1 MVHGKVVIL
10 NSNKKK
16 DVSMNNVFK
25 LVWNKTTQQL
35 VVVSELAKSKT
46 KSTTDSRVEPSKLLL
61 AVGIVGA
68 ALLSAESA
76 VAVTAST
83 PAVAGSTQIT
93 AGSGND
99 PVYIATDAS
108 NVAIGKDAIAQ
119 SPAGEGGH
127 TVAIGINSNA
137 SRYKTVAIGSGATAA
152 GQFDT
157 AIGPGASA
165 SGTNSVAIGEGSK
178 ALKQYT
184 IAIGSS
190 TKAEDLES
198 ISIGYKNNSTS
209 KYTIAIGGDTN
220 ATKEGAVAI
229 GKQSK
234 ALNNAAIAIGVRSEV
249 NGDENGIAIGN
260 QAAVTATA
268 NSGIAIGRV
277 TESSGTWAVSIGRS
291 SVAKGNNSVVIGSA
305 ATVNGNSSGLMGN
318 RGVIG
323 GDGSYVLGN
332 SNGLSTTATNVSAI
346 GNNNQ
351 IGGKATF
358 VNGIINRNVA
368 MTETTDVE
376 NSKVVGNNNY
386 ITSSNTYVL
395 GSSVGV
401 KDDGSLFTSPTVE
414 NSVYLGNDSTI
425 AKGATVGTKN
435 LTKEDVAGTTTT
447 AGDEGTVKTANV
459 SSIIYGGFAG
469 DTAKGAVTVGS
480 AGEERRIMNVAAGEI
495 SKTST
500 DAING
505 SQLYLVASHITD
517 NAPFQYVDK
526 DGKPVVKIGDKYYP
540 AGTVTDAN
548 GNIVD
553 KDGNA
558 VQPVADQDSVV
569 IKAKSTNPENI
580 TNVKGNLTP
589 TYNKDDFE
597 IDATTGA
604 PKTTKA
610 SEPTKSVTAPTA
622 DQIKA
627 MYNNVATVGD
637 VLNAGWNLQGNGSAV
652 DFVKPYDTVNFING
666 VGTTVKVKAD
676 DNGKV
681 STVQVN
687 SLVAVTD
694 KDGNVLVQGNDN
706 KWYKAED
713 LVNGKPKNDAKPVDA
728 SDTQVNVINPSAPNN
743 TKGDATQ
750 LGNVAAGTETLS
762 NPVDKDGNQLVKD
775 KDNKYYPAGTE
786 LNEDGSVKSADAKPV
801 ETQPTTNVSNAY
813 NGLADLNGS
822 NATNALTVEDAK
834 KLGWVVSA
842 SGNDYADDVRNAN
855 RVDFVGEDGVTVEGK
870 TDDNGVR
877 TITTKINVDNKTT
890 EITYK
895 TTTGETVYKV
905 EKKNDDGTTTVTYNT
920 KRDGKGDEVSAD
932 NITGSQISAIL
943 PKTTVNG
950 DEVSGDVKIVDGDT
964 TSADINDNGEIKIEV
979 KTGTSSVENGK
990 AKADTAD
997 GKVATIDDVVE
1008 TINEVYHTVAAGTV
1022 TGTNGENTYK
1032 SVTNATTDA
1041 AKAKDSQ
1048 INAGETVNYHAGQ
1061 NIKISGEGS
1070 TIEISTVADAK
1081 FNTVTI
1087 GGDKSY
1093 KDADGNVYTK
1103 NEDGSLTDKNG
1114 NKLTPDGN
1122 GSYTNATGDTVAITE
1137 ETKAPITIS
1146 TNNEGKNTVSGL
1158 DDNLPAT
1165 VNNADPKKST
1175 TEQTRPTDVTGSN
1188 AATVNDVL
1196 NSGWNLQAEGS
1207 AVDFVKPYDTVN
1219 FVGENGVSVTSE
1231 STGEKST
1238 IKISVD
1244 LGTIKGE
1251 VVKSNEKTI
1260 TVDGEKKDVVE
1271 ITDDKGNKTY
1281 YEKDNIDPTTG
1292 KPTDTTKALTPDAGT
1307 EVENKGSGFV
1317 DGNQVADAI
1326 QKSGFYVSKE
1336 TDTSAVDFNNKE
1348 EKINPDDKLKFA
1360 DGTGTTVN
1368 LGTVKQLDDK
1378 GEVST
1383 TTVVKVD
1390 IDQGT
1395 MDVQDGKL
1403 VDKSTEAA
1411 KDALTQAEKALTD
1424 LKADPST
1431 TPEVLVGA
1439 AQKVIDAQKL
1449 LDDLKTKGEDVV
1461 NAEAALKTAQDALNA
1476 LKADENSTPEQLIEA
1491 ANKALAAEKALE
1503 KAQNKV
1509 ATVQN
1514 VVDAVNKSGFNLKT
1528 SATAEGE
1535 KVSGSDE
1542 LINPGDAVEMVAG
1555 KNLTVK
1561 QEADGKVTFATKD
1574 KVAFTEVKVGDT
1586 VLNNGGLTIKN
1597 GPSITA
1603 GGIDAGGKKITNV
1616 ADGEISP
1623 TSKDAVNG
1631 SQLYN
1636 VAQNINNRLG
1646 DVNKRI
1652 DDVDR
1657 AGRRGAAVAGAIGM
1671 LPQPHLSGKSL
1682 VGVATTHYR
1691 GEQAL
1696 AVGYSRLSDNS
1707 KHIIRLSGSSNL
1719 SGKKDVMVGAAYG
1732 YQW

>member
-1 MVHGKVVIL
+1 MNKIFKVI
-10 NSNKKK
+10 
-16 DVSMNNVFK
+16 
-25 LVWNKTTQQL
+25 WNHTAQRFD
-35 VVVSELAKSKT
+35 VVSELT
-46 KSTTDSRVEPSKLLL
+46 KSNGKSSSNVDNRIEPSKALL
-61 AVGIVGA
+61 ALGVAGA
-68 ALLSAESA
+68 ALLGSGNA

-99 PVYIATDAS
+99 PVYIATDTS
-108 NVAIGKDAIAQ
+108 NVAIGKDASAQ
-119 SPAGEGGH
+119 TPIIDGTQEGGG
-127 TVAIGINSNA
+127 TVAIGEVAKA
-137 SRYKTVAIGSGATAA
+137 SRYKAVAIGSGATAA

-268 NSGIAIGRV
+268 NSGIAIGRM

-358 VNGIINRNVA
+358 VDGIINRNVA
-368 MTETTDVE
+368 MTETTNVE

-395 GSSVGV
+395 GSGIGV
-401 KDDGSLFTSPTVE
+401 KTDGSLFTSKTVE

-425 AKGATVGTKN
+425 AKGAAVDTKN

-447 AGDEGTVKTANV
+447 AGDTGTVKTANV

-526 DGKPVVKIGDKYYP
+526 DGNPIVKIGDKYYP
-540 AGTVTDAN
+540 AGTTTDAN

-553 KDGNA
+553 KDDNA

-637 VLNAGWNLQGNGSAV
+637 VLNAGWNLQGNGSEV

-666 VGTTVKVKAD
+666 VGTTVKVNAD
-676 DNGKV
+676 ENGKV

-694 KDGNVLVQGNDN
+694 KDGNILVQGNDN

-801 ETQPTTNVSNAY
+801 ATQPTENVSNAY

-822 NATNALTVEDAK
+822 NATNVLTVADAK

-855 RVDFVGEDGVTVEGK
+855 RVDFVGKDGIKV
-870 TDDNGVR
+870 
-877 TITTKINVDNKTT
+877 
-890 EITYK
+890 
-895 TTTGETVYKV
+895 TGET
-905 EKKNDDGTTTVTYNT
+905 T
-920 KRDGKGDEVSAD
+920 
-932 NITGSQISAIL
+932 
-943 PKTTVNG
+943 
-950 DEVSGDVKIVDGDT
+950 
-964 TSADINDNGEIKIEV
+964 
-979 KTGTSSVENGK
+979 
-990 AKADTAD
+990 
-997 GKVATIDDVVE
+997 
-1008 TINEVYHTVAAGTV
+1008 AAGV
-1022 TGTNGENTYK
+1022 RE
-1032 SVTNATTDA
+1032 
-1041 AKAKDSQ
+1041 
-1048 INAGETVNYHAGQ
+1048 
-1061 NIKISGEGS
+1061 
-1070 TIEISTVADAK
+1070 
-1081 FNTVTI
+1081 
-1087 GGDKSY
+1087 
-1093 KDADGNVYTK
+1093 
-1103 NEDGSLTDKNG
+1103 
-1114 NKLTPDGN
+1114 
-1122 GSYTNATGDTVAITE
+1122 
-1137 ETKAPITIS
+1137 ITIS
-1146 TNNEGKNTVSGL
+1146 LE
-1158 DDNLPAT
+1158 
-1165 VNNADPKKST
+1165 
-1175 TEQTRPTDVTGSN
+1175 
-1188 AATVNDVL
+1188 
-1196 NSGWNLQAEGS
+1196 
-1207 AVDFVKPYDTVN
+1207 
-1219 FVGENGVSVTSE
+1219 
-1231 STGEKST
+1231 
-1238 IKISVD
+1238 
-1244 LGTIKGE
+1244 KGE
-1251 VVKSNEKTI
+1251 VAKSNEKTI
-1260 TVDGEKKDVVE
+1260 TVGDEKKDVVE
-1271 ITDDKGNKTY
+1271 VTDDEGNKTY

-1292 KPTDTTKALTPDAGT
+1292 KPTDTTKALTPDKDT

-1336 TDTSAVDFNNKE
+1336 TDASAVDFNNKE

-1395 MDVQDGKL
+1395 MEVEDGKL
-1403 VDKSTEAA
+1403 VDKATETA

-1424 LKADPST
+1424 LKADPNT
-1431 TPEVLVGA
+1431 TAEDLVEA

-1461 NAEAALKTAQDALNA
+1461 KAEADLKTAQEALKT
-1476 LKADENSTPEQLIEA
+1476 LKADEQTTPEQLIKA
-1491 ANKALAAEKALE
+1491 ANDALAAEKALE

-1514 VVDAVNKSGFNLKT
+1514 VVDTINKSGFNLKT

-1586 VLNNGGLTIKN
+1586 VLNEGGLTIKN

-1603 GGIDAGGKKITNV
+1603 SGIDAGDKKITHV

-1652 DDVDR
+1652 DDMDR
-1657 AGRRGAAVAGAIGM
+1657 AGRRGAAIAGAIGM
-1671 LPQPHLSGKSL
+1671 IPQPHMSGRSM
-1682 VGVATTHYR
+1682 VGAATTSYR

-1696 AVGYSRLSDNS
+1696 AVGYSRISDNS
-1707 KHIIRLSGSSNL
+1707 KHIIKFSGSSNM
-1719 SGKKDVMVGAAYG
+1719 SGKKDMMVGAAYG

>member
-1 MVHGKVVIL
+1 MNKIFKVI
-10 NSNKKK
+10 
-16 DVSMNNVFK
+16 
-25 LVWNKTTQQL
+25 WNHTAQRFD
-35 VVVSELAKSKT
+35 VVSELT
-46 KSTTDSRVEPSKLLL
+46 KSNGKSSSNVDNRIEPSKALL
-61 AVGIVGA
+61 ALGVAGA
-68 ALLSAESA
+68 AMLGAGNAMAAIAAEPILDSTGKY
-76 VAVTAST
+76 VTTGTST
-83 PAVAGSTQIT
+83 GSDSQR
-93 AGSGND
+93 
-99 PVYIATDAS
+99 VYIATNKDNNTIVIGGGSGGSSGVSHATAETGGTAIGAGSYANGGSLALGYAS
-108 NVAIGKDAIAQ
+108 NASGGNAISLGWSAEASGDMSFAVGLKSRASGEDTIAIGQLANATGTSAVAIGVK
-119 SPAGEGGH
+119 
-127 TVAIGINSNA
+127 SNA
-137 SRYKTVAIGSGATAA
+137 LSTT
-152 GQFDT
+152 
-157 AIGPGASA
+157 
-165 SGTNSVAIGEGSK
+165 SVAIGMQARATG
-178 ALKQYT
+178 A
-184 IAIGSS
+184 
-190 TKAEDLES
+190 
-198 ISIGYKNNSTS
+198 NSTS
-209 KYTIAIGGDTN
+209 IGQLAATN
-220 ATKEGAVAI
+220 AAD
-229 GKQSK
+229 
-234 ALNNAAIAIGVRSEV
+234 AIAIGTSAGILPGVGASSGDSSIAIGRSSLASGTRAVALGRSTWARGLRSTAMGQSANTEA
-249 NGDENGIAIGN
+249 DYSIAIGN
-260 QAAVTATA
+260 NANVTVATAT
-268 NSGIAIGRV
+268 NSIAMGNV
-277 TESSGTWAVSIGRS
+277 SVVSGSNSIGI
-291 SVAKGNNSVVIGSA
+291 GPNSNV
-305 ATVNGNSSGLMGN
+305 TGNSSIAVGVGN
-318 RGVIG
+318 VVR
-323 GDGSYVLGN
+323 GDGAGAFGDPSIVAGAGSYTQGN
-332 SNGLSTTATNVSAI
+332 DNAVGKTSKNVGAF

-351 IGGKATF
+351 IGATATYTDSKLQTASGLA
-358 VNGIINRNVA
+358 NEVA
-368 MTETTDVE
+368 VE
-376 NSKVVGNNNY
+376 NSRVVGNNNY
-386 ITSSNTYVL
+386 ITSNNTYVL
-395 GSSVGV
+395 GSGIGV
-401 KDDGSLFTSPTVE
+401 KTDGSLFTSKTVE

-425 AKGATVGTKN
+425 AKGAAVDTKN

-447 AGDEGTVKTANV
+447 AGDTGTVKTANV

-526 DGKPVVKIGDKYYP
+526 DGNPIVKIGDKYYP
-540 AGTVTDAN
+540 AGTTTDAN

-553 KDGNA
+553 KDDNA

-637 VLNAGWNLQGNGSAV
+637 VLNAGWNLQGNGSEV

-666 VGTTVKVKAD
+666 VGTTVKVNAD
-676 DNGKV
+676 ENGKV

-687 SLVAVTD
+687 GLVAVTD
-694 KDGNVLVQGNDN
+694 KDGNVLIQIKEDDET

-713 LVNGKPKNDAKPVDA
+713 LVNGKPKDDAKPVNA
-728 SDTQVNVINPSAPNN
+728 LDTQVNVINPSETNN

-762 NPVDKDGNQLVKD
+762 NPVDKDGNQLVKA
-775 KDNKYYPAGTE
+775 KDGKYYPAGTE

-801 ETQPTTNVSNAY
+801 TTQPTENVSNAY

-822 NATNALTVEDAK
+822 NATNVLTVADAK

-855 RVDFVGEDGVTVEGK
+855 RVDFVGKDGIKV
-870 TDDNGVR
+870 
-877 TITTKINVDNKTT
+877 
-890 EITYK
+890 
-895 TTTGETVYKV
+895 TGET
-905 EKKNDDGTTTVTYNT
+905 T
-920 KRDGKGDEVSAD
+920 
-932 NITGSQISAIL
+932 
-943 PKTTVNG
+943 
-950 DEVSGDVKIVDGDT
+950 
-964 TSADINDNGEIKIEV
+964 
-979 KTGTSSVENGK
+979 
-990 AKADTAD
+990 
-997 GKVATIDDVVE
+997 
-1008 TINEVYHTVAAGTV
+1008 AAGV
-1022 TGTNGENTYK
+1022 RE
-1032 SVTNATTDA
+1032 
-1041 AKAKDSQ
+1041 
-1048 INAGETVNYHAGQ
+1048 
-1061 NIKISGEGS
+1061 
-1070 TIEISTVADAK
+1070 
-1081 FNTVTI
+1081 
-1087 GGDKSY
+1087 
-1093 KDADGNVYTK
+1093 
-1103 NEDGSLTDKNG
+1103 
-1114 NKLTPDGN
+1114 
-1122 GSYTNATGDTVAITE
+1122 
-1137 ETKAPITIS
+1137 ITIS
-1146 TNNEGKNTVSGL
+1146 LE
-1158 DDNLPAT
+1158 
-1165 VNNADPKKST
+1165 
-1175 TEQTRPTDVTGSN
+1175 
-1188 AATVNDVL
+1188 
-1196 NSGWNLQAEGS
+1196 
-1207 AVDFVKPYDTVN
+1207 
-1219 FVGENGVSVTSE
+1219 
-1231 STGEKST
+1231 
-1238 IKISVD
+1238 
-1244 LGTIKGE
+1244 KGE
-1251 VVKSNEKTI
+1251 VAKSNEKTI

-1271 ITDDKGNKTY
+1271 VTDDEGNKTY

-1292 KPTDTTKALTPDAGT
+1292 KPTDTAKALTPDKDT

-1336 TDTSAVDFNNKE
+1336 TDVSAVDFNNKE

-1395 MDVQDGKL
+1395 MEVKDGKL
-1403 VDKSTEAA
+1403 VDKATETA

-1424 LKADPST
+1424 LKADPNT
-1431 TPEVLVGA
+1431 TAEDLVEA

-1461 NAEAALKTAQDALNA
+1461 KAEADLKTAQEALKT
-1476 LKADENSTPEQLIEA
+1476 LKADEQTTPEQLIKA
-1491 ANKALAAEKALE
+1491 ANDALAAEKALE

-1514 VVDAVNKSGFNLKT
+1514 VVDTINKSGFNLKT

-1555 KNLTVK
+1555 KNLTVQ

-1586 VLNNGGLTIKN
+1586 VLNEGGLTIKN

-1603 GGIDAGGKKITNV
+1603 GGIDAGDKKITNV

-1657 AGRRGAAVAGAIGM
+1657 AGRRGAAIAGAIGM
-1671 LPQPHLSGKSL
+1671 IPQPHMSGRSM
-1682 VGVATTHYR
+1682 VGAATTSYR

-1696 AVGYSRLSDNS
+1696 AVGYSRISDNS
-1707 KHIIRLSGSSNL
+1707 KHIIKFSGSSNM
-1719 SGKKDVMVGAAYG
+1719 SGKKDMMVGAAYG

>member
-1 MVHGKVVIL
+1 MNKIFKVI
-10 NSNKKK
+10 
-16 DVSMNNVFK
+16 
-25 LVWNKTTQQL
+25 WNHTAQRF
-35 VVVSELAKSKT
+35 VVTSELT
-46 KSTTDSRVEPSKLLL
+46 KSNGKSSSTDNRIEPTKTLVALSV
-61 AVGIVGA
+61 ASA
-68 ALLSAESA
+68 ALL
-76 VAVTAST
+76 
-83 PAVAGSTQIT
+83 GSTNAMAAAAANTPISI
-93 AGSGND
+93 SGND
-99 PVYIATDAS
+99 IYIASDADGNTAFGKNAYANNPANTDATLS
-108 NVAIGKDAIAQ
+108 LAIGANAKASGNA
-119 SPAGEGGH
+119 
-127 TVAIGINSNA
+127 TTAIGRGSVA
-137 SRYKTVAIGSGATAA
+137 TGDWSMAIGSGAAA
-152 GQFDT
+152 TGSND
-157 AIGPGASA
+157 
-165 SGTNSVAIGEGSK
+165 VAIGEGAKSS
-178 ALKQYT
+178 
-184 IAIGSS
+184 AI
-190 TKAEDLES
+190 
-198 ISIGYKNNSTS
+198 Y
-209 KYTIAIGGDTN
+209 
-220 ATKEGAVAI
+220 AVAI
-229 GKQSK
+229 GKG
-234 ALNNAAIAIGVRSEV
+234 ANASSETAVSIGYLSEAKNGVGTVAVGRSAISDGNQAVAIGMQARATGANSTSIGQLAATNAADAIAIGTSAGILPGVGASSGDSSIAIGRSSLASGTRAVALGRSTWARGLRSTAMGQSANTEA
-249 NGDENGIAIGN
+249 DYSIAIGN
-260 QAAVTATA
+260 NANVTVATAT
-268 NSGIAIGRV
+268 NSIAMGNLSTVSGSNSISIGPDSNVTGNSSIAIGV
-277 TESSGTWAVSIGRS
+277 GNVVS
-291 SVAKGNNSVVIGSA
+291 
-305 ATVNGNSSGLMGN
+305 
-318 RGVIG
+318 
-323 GDGSYVLGN
+323 GDGAGAFGDPSIVAGAGSYTQGN
-332 SNGLSTTATNVSAI
+332 DNAVGSQSSNVGAF

-351 IGGKATF
+351 IGATATYANGKLQTASGLA
-358 VNGIINRNVA
+358 NEVA
-368 MTETTDVE
+368 VE
-376 NSKVVGNNNY
+376 NSRVVGNNNY

-401 KDDGSLFTSPTVE
+401 KDDGSLFTSKTVE

-526 DGKPVVKIGDKYYP
+526 DGNPVVKIGDKYYP
-540 AGTVTDAN
+540 AGTTTDAN

-569 IKAKSTNPENI
+569 IKAKGTNPENI
-580 TNVKGNLTP
+580 TNVKGNLDNTYSGKKDIDGNEIKP
-589 TYNKDDFE
+589 TTEASLPEKFDPTSSNFNK
-597 IDATTGA
+597 G
-604 PKTTKA
+604 
-610 SEPTKSVTAPTA
+610 VL
-622 DQIKA
+622 
-627 MYNNVATVGD
+627 NNAATVGD

-666 VGTTVKVKAD
+666 
-676 DNGKV
+676 
-681 STVQVN
+681 
-687 SLVAVTD
+687 
-694 KDGNVLVQGNDN
+694 
-706 KWYKAED
+706 
-713 LVNGKPKNDAKPVDA
+713 KPKNDAKPVDT

-801 ETQPTTNVSNAY
+801 ATQPTENVSNAY

-822 NATNALTVEDAK
+822 NATNVLTVADAK

-855 RVDFVGEDGVTVEGK
+855 RVDFVGKDGIKV
-870 TDDNGVR
+870 
-877 TITTKINVDNKTT
+877 
-890 EITYK
+890 
-895 TTTGETVYKV
+895 TGET
-905 EKKNDDGTTTVTYNT
+905 T
-920 KRDGKGDEVSAD
+920 
-932 NITGSQISAIL
+932 
-943 PKTTVNG
+943 
-950 DEVSGDVKIVDGDT
+950 
-964 TSADINDNGEIKIEV
+964 
-979 KTGTSSVENGK
+979 
-990 AKADTAD
+990 
-997 GKVATIDDVVE
+997 
-1008 TINEVYHTVAAGTV
+1008 AAGV
-1022 TGTNGENTYK
+1022 RE
-1032 SVTNATTDA
+1032 
-1041 AKAKDSQ
+1041 
-1048 INAGETVNYHAGQ
+1048 
-1061 NIKISGEGS
+1061 
-1070 TIEISTVADAK
+1070 
-1081 FNTVTI
+1081 
-1087 GGDKSY
+1087 
-1093 KDADGNVYTK
+1093 
-1103 NEDGSLTDKNG
+1103 
-1114 NKLTPDGN
+1114 
-1122 GSYTNATGDTVAITE
+1122 
-1137 ETKAPITIS
+1137 ITIS
-1146 TNNEGKNTVSGL
+1146 LE
-1158 DDNLPAT
+1158 
-1165 VNNADPKKST
+1165 
-1175 TEQTRPTDVTGSN
+1175 
-1188 AATVNDVL
+1188 
-1196 NSGWNLQAEGS
+1196 
-1207 AVDFVKPYDTVN
+1207 
-1219 FVGENGVSVTSE
+1219 
-1231 STGEKST
+1231 
-1238 IKISVD
+1238 
-1244 LGTIKGE
+1244 KGE
-1251 VVKSNEKTI
+1251 VAKSNEKTI
-1260 TVDGEKKDVVE
+1260 TVGGEKKDVVE
-1271 ITDDKGNKTY
+1271 VTDDEGNKTY

-1292 KPTDTTKALTPDAGT
+1292 KPTDTTKALTPDTNT
-1307 EVENKGSGFV
+1307 EVENKGNGFV

-1336 TDTSAVDFNNKE
+1336 TDVSAVDFNNKE

-1395 MDVQDGKL
+1395 MEVEDGKL
-1403 VDKSTEAA
+1403 VDKATETA

-1424 LKADPST
+1424 LKADPNT
-1431 TPEVLVGA
+1431 TAEDLVEA

-1461 NAEAALKTAQDALNA
+1461 KAEADLKTAQEALKT
-1476 LKADENSTPEQLIEA
+1476 LKADEQTTPEQLIKA
-1491 ANKALAAEKALE
+1491 ANDALAAEKALE

-1514 VVDAVNKSGFNLKT
+1514 VVDTINKSGFNLKT

-1586 VLNNGGLTIKN
+1586 VLNEGGLTIKN

-1603 GGIDAGGKKITNV
+1603 SGIDAGDKKITHV

-1657 AGRRGAAVAGAIGM
+1657 AGRRGAAIAGAIGM
-1671 LPQPHLSGKSL
+1671 IPQPHMSGRSM
-1682 VGVATTHYR
+1682 VGAATTSYR

-1696 AVGYSRLSDNS
+1696 AVGYSRISDNS
-1707 KHIIRLSGSSNL
+1707 KHIIKFSGSSNM
-1719 SGKKDVMVGAAYG
+1719 SGKKDMMVGAAYG

>member
-1 MVHGKVVIL
+1 MNKIFKIIWNHTAQRFVV
-10 NSNKKK
+10 
-16 DVSMNNVFK
+16 
-25 LVWNKTTQQL
+25 T
-35 VVVSELAKSKT
+35 SELT
-46 KSTTDSRVEPSKLLL
+46 KSNGKSSSTDNRIEPTKTLVALSV
-61 AVGIVGA
+61 ASA
-68 ALLSAESA
+68 ALL
-76 VAVTAST
+76 
-83 PAVAGSTQIT
+83 GSTNAMAAAAANTPISI
-93 AGSGND
+93 SGND
-99 PVYIATDAS
+99 IYIASDADGNTAFGKNAYANNPANTDATLS
-108 NVAIGKDAIAQ
+108 LAIGANAKASGNA
-119 SPAGEGGH
+119 
-127 TVAIGINSNA
+127 TTAIGRGSVA
-137 SRYKTVAIGSGATAA
+137 TSDWSMAIGSGAAA
-152 GQFDT
+152 TGSND
-157 AIGPGASA
+157 
-165 SGTNSVAIGEGSK
+165 VAIGEGAKSSAPYAVALGK
-178 ALKQYT
+178 ASNASSETAVSIGYQSEAKKVGTVAVGRSAIADGNLAVAIGMQARAT
-184 IAIGSS
+184 GANSTAIGQVASANAPDAIAIGTNAGNLPSVGPS
-190 TKAEDLES
+190 TGDSS
-198 ISIGYKNNSTS
+198 ISIGRTS
-209 KYTIAIGGDTN
+209 LASGEWGV
-220 ATKEGAVAI
+220 AV
-229 GKQSK
+229 G
-234 ALNNAAIAIGVRSEV
+234 RS
-249 NGDENGIAIGN
+249 
-260 QAAVTATA
+260 ATA
-268 NSGIAIGRV
+268 NGARSTAIGP
-277 TESSGTWAVSIGRS
+277 
-291 SVAKGNNSVVIGSA
+291 VARALGDYSVVMGGRA
-305 ATVNGNSSGLMGN
+305 NAT
-318 RGVIG
+318 
-323 GDGSYVLGN
+323 
-332 SNGLSTTATNVSAI
+332 TTATNSIAMGNLSTVSGSNSIGIGPNSNVTGNSSIAVGVGNVVTGDGAGAFGDPSI
-346 GNNNQ
+346 VAGAGSYTQGNDNAVGATSKNVGAFGNNNQ
-351 IGGKATF
+351 IGATATYTDSKLQTASGLA
-358 VNGIINRNVA
+358 NEVA
-368 MTETTDVE
+368 VE
-376 NSKVVGNNNY
+376 NSRVVGNNNY

-395 GSSVGV
+395 GSGIGV
-401 KDDGSLFTSPTVE
+401 KTDGSLFTSKTVE

-425 AKGATVGTKN
+425 AKGAAVDTKN

-447 AGDEGTVKTANV
+447 AGDTGTVKTANV

-526 DGKPVVKIGDKYYP
+526 EGKPVVKIGDKYYP
-540 AGTVTDAN
+540 AGTTTDAN

-553 KDGNA
+553 KDGNPI
-558 VQPVADQDSVV
+558 QPVADQESVV

-597 IDATTGA
+597 IDANGKPTTTA
-604 PKTTKA
+604 KTDY
-610 SEPTKSVTAPTA
+610 TKSQAAPTVA
-622 DQIKA
+622 NVST
-627 MYNNVATVGD
+627 MYNNAATVGD

-666 VGTTVKVKAD
+666 VGTTVKVNAD
-676 DNGKV
+676 ENGKV

-694 KDGNVLVQGNDN
+694 KDGNILVQGNDN

-801 ETQPTTNVSNAY
+801 TTQPTENVSNAY

-822 NATNALTVEDAK
+822 NATNVLTVADAK

-855 RVDFVGEDGVTVEGK
+855 RVDFVGEDGVTVVGN

-895 TTTGETVYKV
+895 TANHETVYKI
-905 EKKNDDGTTTVTYNT
+905 ETKNDDGTTTVTYNT
-920 KRDGKGDEVSAD
+920 KRDGSGEVVTD
-932 NITGSQISAIL
+932 KITGSQISAI
-943 PKTTVNG
+943 
-950 DEVSGDVKIVDGDT
+950 I
-964 TSADINDNGEIKIEV
+964 
-979 KTGTSSVENGK
+979 
-990 AKADTAD
+990 
-997 GKVATIDDVVE
+997 
-1008 TINEVYHTVAAGTV
+1008 
-1022 TGTNGENTYK
+1022 
-1032 SVTNATTDA
+1032 
-1041 AKAKDSQ
+1041 
-1048 INAGETVNYHAGQ
+1048 
-1061 NIKISGEGS
+1061 
-1070 TIEISTVADAK
+1070 
-1081 FNTVTI
+1081 
-1087 GGDKSY
+1087 
-1093 KDADGNVYTK
+1093 
-1103 NEDGSLTDKNG
+1103 
-1114 NKLTPDGN
+1114 PDM
-1122 GSYTNATGDTVAITE
+1122 D
-1137 ETKAPITIS
+1137 
-1146 TNNEGKNTVSGL
+1146 
-1158 DDNLPAT
+1158 
-1165 VNNADPKKST
+1165 
-1175 TEQTRPTDVTGSN
+1175 
-1188 AATVNDVL
+1188 
-1196 NSGWNLQAEGS
+1196 
-1207 AVDFVKPYDTVN
+1207 
-1219 FVGENGVSVTSE
+1219 
-1231 STGEKST
+1231 
-1238 IKISVD
+1238 
-1244 LGTIKGE
+1244 KGE
-1251 VVKSNEKTI
+1251 VAKSNEKTI

-1271 ITDDKGNKTY
+1271 VTDDEGKKTY

-1292 KPTDTTKALTPDAGT
+1292 KPTDTTKALTPDKDT

-1336 TDTSAVDFNNKE
+1336 TDASAVDFNNKE

-1395 MDVQDGKL
+1395 MEVEDGKL
-1403 VDKSTEAA
+1403 VDKATETA

-1424 LKADPST
+1424 LKADPNT
-1431 TPEVLVGA
+1431 TAEDLVEA

-1461 NAEAALKTAQDALNA
+1461 KAEADLKTAQEALKT
-1476 LKADENSTPEQLIEA
+1476 LKADEQTTPEQLIKA
-1491 ANKALAAEKALE
+1491 ANDALAAEKALE

-1514 VVDAVNKSGFNLKT
+1514 VVDTINKSGFNLKT

-1586 VLNNGGLTIKN
+1586 VLNEGGLTIKN

-1603 GGIDAGGKKITNV
+1603 GGIDAGDKKITNV

-1657 AGRRGAAVAGAIGM
+1657 AGRRGAAIAGAIGM
-1671 LPQPHLSGKSL
+1671 IPQPHMSGRSM
-1682 VGVATTHYR
+1682 VGAATTSYR

-1696 AVGYSRLSDNS
+1696 AVGYSRISDNS
-1707 KHIIRLSGSSNL
+1707 KHIIKFSGSSNM
-1719 SGKKDVMVGAAYG
+1719 SGKKDMMVGAAYG